1 MNHSKRALYQ
11 VSIWKSLDEQQFYP
25 SPSDFGWKMEN
36 DRWRPRW
43 TVLPESSR
51 ACSELLKCGC
61 EKVVVANV
69 SKPIYHVLSS
79 VVALEAART
88 QILRNRATNNNH
100 LRYLAEDVKN

>member
-1 MNHSKRALYQ
+1 METP
-11 VSIWKSLDEQQFYP
+11 LD
-25 SPSDFGWKMEN
+25 
-36 DRWRPRW
+36 R
-43 TVLPESSR
+43 LPESSK

-61 EKVVVANV
+61 KKVVVANV

-88 QILRNRATNNNH
+88 QILRNH

>member
-1 MNHSKRALYQ
+1 
-11 VSIWKSLDEQQFYP
+11 
-25 SPSDFGWKMEN
+25 MEN
-36 DRWRPRW
+36 DRWSVDARKVAR
-43 TVLPESSR
+43 
-51 ACSELLKCGC
+51 
-61 EKVVVANV
+61 VVVVKV